1 MTEYCKLL
9 SRQLKRC
16 FKEEI
21 PPNLRPF
28 LGMVN
33 ESYEHYETDRVRLER
48 SMELSSQELNEAN
61 VRIKAEVDQQK
72 IALNQLK
79 SAVLALQRDTA
90 GASSP
95 DLAEHVE
102 LLDIIS
108 ILHRQIEIQKEAE
121 EQLQHAKIKAEA
133 ASRAKSDFLANMSH
147 EIRTPMNGIMGMAE
161 LTLGMELTPRLRSN
175 VTVILNSANHLL
187 TIINDILDFSR
198 IEAGKLDIERLE
210 FDLATLFEDALEPF
224 SVIAANKKLELI
236 GDLAPG
242 LHPTLIGD
250 PARLR
255 QVLTNLIGNAIK
267 FTHQGE
273 IQVSVREESHDNQQI
288 SLHFAVRDTGI
299 GIPLDRQEGVFESFN
314 QADTSV
320 TRKYG
325 GSGLG
330 LTISRRLVEL
340 MGGRMWLRSEFG
352 QGSEFHF
359 VLPFAASTRV
369 LSTSKLEPIELR
381 GQRVLIVDDNKTN
394 CLILKGI
401 LQNWGL
407 VVEEA
412 QDAFVALILLETHK
426 TPFDFILLDYQ
437 MPKMDGL
444 EFAQLLNRRWEN
456 ARPPVILL
464 TSAYLEGEAS
474 QREALNL
481 QAVLMKP
488 LKQSILHDTLCEIAL
503 ARSGATLAPAASTAS
518 SIAAQA
524 GEITGMKLLL
534 AEDNHVNQMV
544 ACMMLEKMGH
554 HVVVANH
561 GEEAIVLLREQD
573 FDAVLMDVQ
582 MPTLDGL
589 SATQEIR
596 RLEMQGQHFGQHQR
610 IPIVAMT
617 AHAMRGDRERC
628 LEAGMDE
635 YVSKP
640 ISPVAIK
647 NILQR
652 IAAVRAPCAPAPRP
666 LAPSHPGHDVVD
678 LRELN
683 NSLNGN
689 REHIH
694 LLIQT
699 FLQDLP
705 STLASLQRALRA
717 QDMALLRRAAHS
729 LKGAASNFGARAVQQ
744 AAQDL
749 ENLAVA
755 QQTDKAATALTLL
768 EAAAD
773 SARAA
778 LSLEL
783 HRYNAG

>member
-16 FKEEI
+16 FKDGV
-21 PPNLRPF
+21 PPDLHPF

-48 SMELSSQELNEAN
+48 SMELSSHELNEAN
-61 VRIKAEVDQQK
+61 TRIKAEVDQQK

-79 SAVLALQRDTA
+79 AAVLALQRDTA

-95 DLAEHVE
+95 VLAEHVE
-102 LLDIIS
+102 LLDLIG

-121 EQLQHAKIKAEA
+121 EQLQHARIKAEA
-133 ASRAKSDFLANMSH
+133 ANRAKSDFLANMSH

-198 IEAGKLDIERLE
+198 IEAGKLDIERLD
-210 FDLATLFEDALEPF
+210 FNLATLFEDVLEPF
-224 SVIAANKKLELI
+224 SVVAASKKLELI

-255 QVLTNLIGNAIK
+255 QVLPNLIGNAIK

-273 IQVSVREESHDNQQI
+273 IQVSVREESNENQI
-288 SLHFAVRDTGI
+288 VGLHFTVRDTGI

-340 MGGRMWLRSEFG
+340 MGGRMWLRSALG
-352 QGSEFHF
+352 QGSEFHC

-369 LSTSKLEPIELR
+369 LPTPKPEPIELR

-394 CLILKGI
+394 RLVLKGI

-407 VVEEA
+407 VAEEA
-412 QDAFVALILLETHK
+412 EDAFAALTLLETHK

-444 EFAQLLNRRWEN
+444 EFAQLLNRRWES

-474 QREALNL
+474 QRETLNL

-488 LKQSILHDTLCEIAL
+488 LKQSVLHDTLCEIAL
-503 ARSGATLAPAASTAS
+503 ARAGAAAPAVRNTPTVAEASEAV
-518 SIAAQA
+518 
-524 GEITGMKLLL
+524 TGMKLLL
-534 AEDNHVNQMV
+534 AEDNHFNQMV
-544 ACMMLEKMGH
+544 ASMILEKMGH
-554 HVVVANH
+554 QVVIANN
-561 GEEAIVLLREQD
+561 GEEAIALLHEQE

-596 RLEMQGQHFGQHQR
+596 RLELQGQHFGQHQHL
-610 IPIVAMT
+610 PIVAMT

-628 LEAGMDE
+628 LEAGMDD

-640 ISPVAIK
+640 ISPAAIK
-647 NILQR
+647 AVLQR
-652 IAAVRAPCAPAPRP
+652 IAAAHAPRTP
-666 LAPSHPGHDVVD
+666 ALAPLTSDDEHGVVD
-678 LRELN
+678 LRELSR
-683 NSLNGN
+683 SLNGN
-689 REHIH
+689 REHLH
-694 LLIQT
+694 FLIQT

-705 STLASLQRALRA
+705 STLATLQLALRT
-717 QDMALLRRAAHS
+717 QDMASLCRAAHG
-729 LKGAASNFGARAVQQ
+729 LKGAASNFGAHAVQQ

-749 ENLAVA
+749 ENLAA
-755 QQTDKAATALTLL
+755 DQQVDKAATALTVL
-768 EAAAD
+768 ETVTD
-773 SARAA
+773 NARTA
-778 LSLEL
+778 LALEL
-783 HRYNAG
+783 SRYAG

>member
-16 FKEEI
+16 FKDGV
-21 PPNLRPF
+21 PPDLQPF

-48 SMELSSQELNEAN
+48 SMELSSHELNEAN
-61 VRIKAEVDQQK
+61 TRIKAEVDQQK

-79 SAVLALQRDTA
+79 AAVLALQRDTA
-90 GASSP
+90 GTSNPA
-95 DLAEHVE
+95 LADHVE
-102 LLDIIS
+102 LLDLID
-108 ILHRQIEIQKEAE
+108 ILHHQIEIQKEAE
-121 EQLQHAKIKAEA
+121 EQIQHARIKAEA
-133 ASRAKSDFLANMSH
+133 ANRAKSDFLANMSH

-161 LTLGMELTPRLRSN
+161 LVLGMELTPRLHSN
-175 VTVILNSANHLL
+175 MTVILNSANHLL
-187 TIINDILDFSR
+187 NIINDILDFSR

-210 FDLATLFEDALEPF
+210 FNLITLFEDTLEPF

-242 LHPTLIGD
+242 LHPSLIGD

-273 IQVSVREESHDNQQI
+273 IQVSVREESREDQQI
-288 SLHFAVRDTGI
+288 YLHFTVRDTGI

-340 MGGRMWLRSEFG
+340 MGGRMWLCSEFG

-359 VLPFAASTRV
+359 VMPFVATSARV
-369 LSTSKLEPIELR
+369 LPTPKPKPMELR
-381 GQRVLIVDDNKTN
+381 GRRVLIVDDNKTN
-394 CLILKGI
+394 RLVLNGI

-407 VVEEA
+407 VAEEA
-412 QDAFVALILLETHK
+412 EDAFSALILLETHK

-444 EFAQLLNRRWEN
+444 EFVQLINRRWES

-464 TSAYLEGEAS
+464 SSAYLEGEAS
-474 QREALNL
+474 QREALSL

-488 LKQSILHDTLCEIAL
+488 LKQSVLHDTLCEIAL
-503 ARSGATLAPAASTAS
+503 AHTGAATTPTAHSAP
-518 SIAAQA
+518 IAAEA
-524 GEITGMKLLL
+524 GEVTGMKLLL
-534 AEDNHVNQMV
+534 AEDNHVNQTV
-544 ACMMLEKMGH
+544 ASMMLERMGYQ
-554 HVVVANH
+554 VVIANN
-561 GEEAIVLLREQD
+561 GEEAIVLLREQE

-596 RLEMQGQHFGQHQR
+596 RLELQGQHFGKHQR

-628 LEAGMDE
+628 LEAGMDD

-640 ISPVAIK
+640 ISAAAIK
-647 NILQR
+647 GVLQR
-652 IAAVRAPCAPAPRP
+652 IAAAHAHVLRTPTPE
-666 LAPSHPGHDVVD
+666 PSHPRHDVVD
-678 LRELN
+678 LRELSH
-683 NSLNGN
+683 SLNGN

-694 LLIQT
+694 LLIQI

-705 STLASLQRALRA
+705 VTLESLRLALHT
-717 QDMALLRRAAHS
+717 QDMASLCRIAHG
-729 LKGAASNFGARAVQQ
+729 LKGAASNFGAHAVQQ

-749 ENLAVA
+749 ENLAAA
-755 QQTDKAATALTLL
+755 QQLSNAATALIVL
-768 EAAAD
+768 ETVAD
-773 SARAA
+773 SACAE
-778 LSLEL
+778 LILEL
-783 HRYNAG
+783 NSYAD